1 MEFNPHVVLYFKDE
15 DGNKHQVF
23 PATDVNSV
31 IGLGDKN
38 GDLVDRLAKLEDRV
52 KSLENRVLYH

>member
-23 PATDVNSV
+23 PATDASSV

-38 GDLVDRLAKLEDRV
+38 GDLVDRLTKLEDRV

>member
-31 IGLGDKN
+31 IGLGDQK
-38 GDLVDRLAKLEDRV
+38 GDLIDRLEKLEKRMTD
-52 KSLENRVLYH
+52 LENRVMYH

>member
-31 IGLGDKN
+31 IGLGNEN
-38 GDLVDRLAKLEDRV
+38 GDLVDRLTKLEDRV

>member
-38 GDLVDRLAKLEDRV
+38 GDLVDRIEKLEKRMGD
-52 KSLENRVLYH
+52 LENRVLYH

>member
-31 IGLGDKN
+31 IGLGNKK
-38 GDLVDRLAKLEDRV
+38 GDLVDRLTKLEDRV

>member
-38 GDLVDRLAKLEDRV
+38 GDLVDRIEKLEKRMTD
-52 KSLENRVLYH
+52 LENRVMYH